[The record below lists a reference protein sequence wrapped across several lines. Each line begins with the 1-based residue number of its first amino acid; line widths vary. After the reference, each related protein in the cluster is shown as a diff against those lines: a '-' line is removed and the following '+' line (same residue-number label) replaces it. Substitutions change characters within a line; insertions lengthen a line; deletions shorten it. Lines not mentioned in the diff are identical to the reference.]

1 MASFV
6 PTIEELTEDEPEV
19 VTSLQAAEQLK
30 KEGNDLFKDGE
41 YERALEKYTA
51 ALSACHPSC
60 HAERSVFHCNSAA
73 CHVKLGNFRAGKA
86 QCDEALSLN
95 GDYVKA
101 LMRRILC
108 LERLDEEKA
117 DASEDPRLRA
127 SRAADAST
135 SRASPV
141 DEEREDAP
149 PSEAKPEGSDPALA
163 KPAAPGRGGDD
174 DHLQRA
180 LEDCDKWLAL
190 EPGAAD
196 AVRKRAE
203 LETRIKERQEKL
215 KEEVVGKLKDL
226 GNNILGRF
234 GLSLDNFKAEKDPN
248 TGSYSINFKK

>member
-1 MASFV
+1 MYRSSPMFQPH
-6 PTIEELTEDEPEV
+6 PTSGAPTRVNP
-19 VTSLQAAEQLK
+19 
-30 KEGNDLFKDGE
+30 
-41 YERALEKYTA
+41 
-51 ALSACHPSC
+51 
-60 HAERSVFHCNSAA
+60 
-73 CHVKLGNFRAGKA
+73 
-86 QCDEALSLN
+86 
-95 GDYVKA
+95 GDQ
-101 LMRRILC
+101 
-108 LERLDEEKA
+108 
-117 DASEDPRLRA
+117 A
-127 SRAADAST
+127 SRSLP
-135 SRASPV
+135 SPR
-141 DEEREDAP
+141 DE
-149 PSEAKPEGSDPALA
+149 
-163 KPAAPGRGGDD
+163 DD